1 MIVVV
6 TMRIIAAVV
15 VIMTLFFFLFLLL
28 LKRNSFLLVWKVTNK
43 IFRSLSFMVMTMG
56 IEARRWAAGLYN

>member
-1 MIVVV
+1 
-6 TMRIIAAVV
+6 
-15 VIMTLFFFLFLLL
+15 LLL